1 MKTSKT
7 IKQRLTVGTSII
19 AAILVVTGAY
29 NYFGVGRVVLHGTE
43 VISGHKL
50 DAELAQREVD
60 HLMWV
65 NKVRDFLDN
74 EQAGQLEVETDHHK
88 CGFGK
93 WYYGEGRK
101 EAEQLVPELAP
112 LLAGIEKPHQSLH
125 ESALAVQ
132 QAAQGED
139 GKTGASR
146 IYAAQTVP
154 ALKEVQTTLKDIRAE
169 AKKHI
174 MPDEVMLSSASTVR
188 LIVGLLAAISLV
200 IIVLAC
206 WFVERSLSG
215 ALSRISGRMKNES
228 KQLATASCQVAGS
241 SQGLADHASQ
251 QAAALE
257 ETSASLEEISAMTKQ
272 NSDNAG
278 QADNLM
284 RESSGIVTRAGAS
297 MAELTAS
304 MQSITKA
311 SEETQKIVKTIDEIA
326 FQTNLLAL
334 NAAVE
339 AARAGEAGAGFA
351 VVADEVRNLAMRAA
365 EAAKNTASLIDG
377 TVAKIREGAEL
388 ATRTNEAFGEIA
400 GSTAKASAL
409 VGEIASAS
417 GEQAQGIG
425 QLNQAMTE
433 MDSAVQ
439 ANAATAEE
447 SAAEAEELNNMA
459 GEMEGLVREL
469 LALVGDRVGAN
480 QPPSSCPAALPD
492 KRTPAVTKK
501 QALLSRPPQ
510 KAGKPAVSAKTLP
523 APAKAQPNK
532 KPSEVIPFGDEEFE
546 DF

>member
-425 QLNQAMTE
+425 QLNQAMNE

-447 SAAEAEELNNMA
+447 SASEAEELSGMA
-459 GEMEGLVREL
+459 VEMESLVREL
-469 LALVGDRVGAN
+469 LALVGDRAGAN
-480 QPPSSCPAALPD
+480 QPPSVCNVASEG

-501 QALLSRPPQ
+501 QALLKRPPQ
-510 KAGKPAVSAKTLP
+510 KTGKPAAPAKTLP
-523 APAKAQPNK
+523 APAKARSG
-532 KPSEVIPFGDEEFE
+532 KPSEVIPFGDDEFE

>member
-1 MKTSKT
+1 MKTTKT
-7 IKQRLTVGTSII
+7 IKQRLTTGCGII

-29 NYFGVGRVVLHGTE
+29 NYLGVGRIVRHGTE
-43 VISGHKL
+43 VIGGHRL

-74 EQAGQLEVETDHHK
+74 EQAAQLEVQTDHHK

-93 WYYGEGRK
+93 WYYGDGRK

-112 LLAGIEKPHQSLH
+112 LLARIEKPHQSLH
-125 ESALAVQ
+125 ESATTVQ
-132 QAAQGED
+132 QATQGED
-139 GKTGASR
+139 GKRGAAR

-154 ALKEVQTTLKDIRAE
+154 ALEEVQTILKDIREE

-174 MPDEVMLSSASTVR
+174 MPTGTMLSSASTVR
-188 LIVGLLAAISLV
+188 LIVGILSALSLAVAILTG
-200 IIVLAC
+200 
-206 WFVERSLSG
+206 WFLERSLSG
-215 ALSRISGRMKNES
+215 VLGRISSRMKDES
-228 KQLATASCQVAGS
+228 RQVATASCQVAGS
-241 SQGLADHASQ
+241 SQGLAEHASQ

-257 ETSASLEEISAMTKQ
+257 ETSASLEEISSMTKQ
-272 NSDNAG
+272 NSDNAA
-278 QADNLM
+278 QADSLM

-304 MQSITKA
+304 MQNITKA

-365 EAAKNTASLIDG
+365 EAAKNTASLIEG
-377 TVAKIREGAEL
+377 TVTKIREGADL
-388 ATRTNEAFGEIA
+388 ANRTNEAFGEIA

-425 QLNQAMTE
+425 QLNQAMSE

-439 ANAATAEE
+439 ANAATAEQ
-447 SAAEAEELNNMA
+447 SASAAEELNSMA
-459 GEMEGLVREL
+459 VEMESLVREL
-469 LALVGDRVGAN
+469 LALVGDPAGADR
-480 QPPSSCPAALPD
+480 PLSTCSVAPAGKRPPAA
-492 KRTPAVTKK
+492 TGK
-501 QALLSRPPQ
+501 QPALLNKRPPQ
-510 KAGKPAVSAKTLP
+510 KTGK
-523 APAKAQPNK
+523 
-532 KPSEVIPFGDEEFE
+532 
-546 DF
+546 